1 MPASSSPMV
10 TEHIDGWLL
19 SDVCRVYPILGPLN
33 LSGMFSIGN
42 NEPSAIFKQIV
53 CSLSISSKSFLPYLM
68 IFQRRARQW

>member
-42 NEPSAIFKQIV
+42 NEPSAIFKQNF
-53 CSLSISSKSFLPYLM
+53 ISSKSFLPYLM